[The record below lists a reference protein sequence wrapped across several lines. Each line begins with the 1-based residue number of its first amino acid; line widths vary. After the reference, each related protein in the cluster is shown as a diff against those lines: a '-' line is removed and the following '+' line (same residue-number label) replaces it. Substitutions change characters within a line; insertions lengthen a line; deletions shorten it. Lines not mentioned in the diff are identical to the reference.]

1 MRECLPSF
9 PAVSGSAAFLFVQAA
24 VRTAGPGLVISP
36 LSSSQYRHSKREI
49 QKCINS
55 AIQFLIYSIIVCAN
69 TIFSSWGGGPFFL
82 PEIRSVD
89 PDPDPDPQSFYLLDP
104 DPDPHSEK
112 LLDPDPQTMNADPQP
127 CLKYV
132 HKDTNCFSSLLINN

>member
-49 QKCINS
+49 QKCINN
-55 AIQFLIYSIIVCAN
+55 AIQFLIYYRLCKYHFFIMGRWSL
-69 TIFSSWGGGPFFL
+69 FL
-82 PEIRSVD
+82 PEIRSV
-89 PDPDPDPQSFYLLDP
+89 DP

-132 HKDTNCFSSLLINN
+132 HKDANCFSFLLINN

>member
-49 QKCINS
+49 QKCINN
-55 AIQFLIYSIIVCAN
+55 AIQFLIYYRLCKYH
-69 TIFSSWGGGPFFL
+69 FFIMGRWSL
-82 PEIRSVD
+82 FFPEIRSVD
-89 PDPDPDPQSFYLLDP
+89 PDPDPDPHSFYLLDP

-132 HKDTNCFSSLLINN
+132 HKDTNCFSFLLINN

>member
-9 PAVSGSAAFLFVQAA
+9 PAVSGSAACLFVQAA

-89 PDPDPDPQSFYLLDP
+89 PDPDPHSFYLLDP

-132 HKDTNCFSSLLINN
+132 HKDANCFSFLLINN

>member
-24 VRTAGPGLVISP
+24 VRTAGPGQVISP

-55 AIQFLIYSIIVCAN
+55 AIQFLIYYRLCKYHF
-69 TIFSSWGGGPFFL
+69 FSMGRWSLFL

-89 PDPDPDPQSFYLLDP
+89 PDPDPHSFYLLDP

-132 HKDTNCFSSLLINN
+132 HKDANCFSFLLINN